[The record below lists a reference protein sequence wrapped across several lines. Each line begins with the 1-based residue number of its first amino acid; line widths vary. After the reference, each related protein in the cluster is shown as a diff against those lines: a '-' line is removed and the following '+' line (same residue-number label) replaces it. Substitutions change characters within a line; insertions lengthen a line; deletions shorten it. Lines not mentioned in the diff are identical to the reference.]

1 MLSRHTYYA
10 MVLGFFGWIVSMTK
24 AFLGVASLLQSRT
37 RTLLLM
43 GIDPPTVVEP
53 ANDSLTYKLSLDH
66 GYNYFRILI

>member
-1 MLSRHTYYA
+1 MR
-10 MVLGFFGWIVSMTK
+10 K

-43 GIDPPTVVEP
+43 GFDPSTVVEP

-66 GYNYFRILI
+66 ECYCFRILIYRVISSDHPY